1 MDFAMED
8 AGLDGLDL
16 VIVLRAVMCARRR
29 LRASVK
35 QTQVLV
41 LSWHGVVSF
50 AFRHLLS
57 TRRCSVSQVMR
68 CICGAKDSF
77 IRKNFVEWMPH
88 LKESLE
94 NKRKRKLVKEVEVA
108 PRCQRLG
115 DLRKIER
122 ARRRQILIND
132 KNLRSR
138 ISARLAWIVSKL
150 RHDAVNDR
158 VEDILR

>member
-50 AFRHLLS
+50 AFGHFLS
-57 TRRCSVSQVMR
+57 TRRRSVSQ
-68 CICGAKDSF
+68 ICDTFAEQKIHSYERIF
-77 IRKNFVEWMPH
+77 VECVPNRKNH
-88 LKESLE
+88 L
-94 NKRKRKLVKEVEVA
+94 
-108 PRCQRLG
+108 
-115 DLRKIER
+115 
-122 ARRRQILIND
+122 
-132 KNLRSR
+132 
-138 ISARLAWIVSKL
+138 
-150 RHDAVNDR
+150 
-158 VEDILR
+158 